1 MSRPV
6 PSAAAPA
13 AAPNA
18 AESTGW
24 RYGLLGLPLAFVAL
38 PLYVHLPHHYASA
51 FNVPLAWLG
60 AMLLGARV
68 FDALID
74 PALGRWVDR
83 LQARS
88 PHRLLAVCAAA
99 AAVLAMG
106 LQALFMPWFVGSPGA
121 LAVWALLMLLP
132 TCTACSLLGM
142 AHQGWG
148 SRLGG
153 NAVQRSRIVAWREG
167 LGLVGVVLASVL
179 PSVAGLPVMVGVCAA
194 ALALGWWAWWQSP
207 WPPATTTTVTQTAE
221 TDDRWRPW
229 RHSAFRRLAGVYA
242 LNGMASAVPATLV
255 LFYIQD
261 SLAAPAHW
269 AGVLLGSYFLSAAL
283 AMPLW
288 LRAVQHLGLARS
300 WALGMALAIAAFA
313 AAAVLGAGDAPWFV
327 LVCLASGVALG
338 ADLVL
343 PPALLAGVIAQAGD
357 RGRHDGIYFG
367 WWQVLT
373 KLNLALAAGT
383 VLPLLGALGYTPGQA
398 DPQGLRMLGLAYA
411 VLPCALKAG
420 AALALYAA
428 IIQPARAQEALP

>member
-6 PSAAAPA
+6 PSAAAPT

-88 PHRLLAVCAAA
+88 PRQLLRVCAL
-99 AAVLAMG
+99 AAVVLALG
-106 LQALFMPWFVGSPGA
+106 LQALFMPWFAGSPAA
-121 LAVWALLMLLP
+121 LAVWALLLLLP
-132 TCTACSLLGM
+132 TCAACSLLGM

-153 NAVQRSRIVAWREG
+153 DAVQRSRIVAWREG

-179 PSVAGLPVMVGVCAA
+179 PAVTGLPWMVGACAA
-194 ALALGWWAWWQSP
+194 TLAMGWIAWWQSP
-207 WPPATTTTVTQTAE
+207 WPAFAPPQTTTD
-221 TDDRWRPW
+221 DDRWRPW
-229 RHSAFRRLAGVYA
+229 RHSGFRRLAGVYA

-261 SLAAPAHW
+261 RLAAPAHW

-343 PPALLAGVIAQAGD
+343 PPALLAGVIANAGD

>member
-207 WPPATTTTVTQTAE
+207 WPPATAAATQTAE

-261 SLAAPAHW
+261 
-269 AGVLLGSYFLSAAL
+269 
-283 AMPLW
+283 
-288 LRAVQHLGLARS
+288 
-300 WALGMALAIAAFA
+300 
-313 AAAVLGAGDAPWFV
+313 
-327 LVCLASGVALG
+327 
-338 ADLVL
+338 
-343 PPALLAGVIAQAGD
+343 
-357 RGRHDGIYFG
+357 
-367 WWQVLT
+367 
-373 KLNLALAAGT
+373 
-383 VLPLLGALGYTPGQA
+383 
-398 DPQGLRMLGLAYA
+398 
-411 VLPCALKAG
+411 
-420 AALALYAA
+420 
-428 IIQPARAQEALP
+428 